1 MDFIYSGIGKF
12 LGWLDGLMGSY
23 VLAFREEAGNK
34 QCGNLDK
41 APDTLESGCF
51 PLSSMQGQCKSFC

>member
-1 MDFIYSGIGKF
+1 MCLKQ
-12 LGWLDGLMGSY
+12 GLL
-23 VLAFREEAGNK
+23 VLVLLSKMIKHNYWHAFREEARNK